1 MNALAGIPRTS
12 RSLFLV
18 RFIAALLGI
27 AGLAS
32 WADAT
37 VRHVP
42 GDYPTIQAAINSSVD
57 GDVVLIAPG
66 TYSGPGNRDIEL
78 HGLAVDVTSGGGAG
92 QTILD
97 CQGLGRGF
105 WVHEWE
111 GSHSRIENLTIEN
124 GTGLNDDNYPD
135 GGGILCEAS
144 GPTISQCRIL
154 DCHAYDGGGI
164 CLLDFGGVVDH
175 CVISGNKADDGG
187 GGIVTRFNI
196 AVRITNCLVAGNSTG
211 PGGGGGVCFADDF
224 AGDSLDGCTIT
235 GNTGNIAGG
244 VYTNQ
249 LATLTRCILWGNCAQ
264 DQASSEMYA
273 GYGATFTCSDADTTS
288 MYVWDGT
295 IRYDAHCVYTNP
307 EFCGPVACS
316 QTTDGDWTLTNISP
330 CLPQNSPCQQLIG
343 ARGQGCTASLAPEQ
357 AHRITSPVLSPGHPN
372 PSLGRITWDL
382 RVPSAGW
389 MQARVI
395 DVLGTPV
402 QSWALGP
409 VPAGGTTI
417 TWDGRNGRGG
427 PAPAGQYFLVVTDAA
442 GRRWS
447 APATLVR

>member
-1 MNALAGIPRTS
+1 MNTLAGIPRSS

-18 RFIAALLGI
+18 RFIAGLLGL

-32 WADAT
+32 RADAT

-42 GDYPTIQAAINSSVD
+42 ADYPTIQAAIDNSAD
-57 GDVVLIAPG
+57 GDIVLIAPG

-78 HGLAVDVTSGGGAG
+78 HGLAVDVTSSGGAG

-135 GGGILCEAS
+135 GGGIFCEDC

-154 DCHAYDGGGI
+154 DCHAYEGGGI
-164 CLLDFGGVVDH
+164 CLYLFDGVVDH
-175 CVISGNKADDGG
+175 CVISGNKADNAG
-187 GGIVTRFNI
+187 GGILTRFNI
-196 AVRITNCLVAGNSTG
+196 VVRITNCLISGNRAGED
-211 PGGGGGVCFADDF
+211 GGGGVCFADDF
-224 AGDSLDGCTIT
+224 DGDTLEGCTIT
-235 GNTGNIAGG
+235 GNTGGMAGG
-244 VYTNQ
+244 VETSMRAV
-249 LATLTRCILWGNCAQ
+249 LSRCILWGNCAPELG
-264 DQASSEMYA
+264 SEMYA
-273 GYGATFTCSDADTTS
+273 DYGADFVCTDVDTTGIG
-288 MYVWDGT
+288 VWDGNNS
-295 IRYDAHCVYTNP
+295 YDGNCVYTDP

-330 CLPQNSPCQQLIG
+330 CLPQNSPCQRLIG
-343 ARGQGCTASLAPEQ
+343 ARGQGCTASSAPEP
-357 AHRITSPVLSPGHPN
+357 ARGIASLVLSPGHPN
-372 PSLGRITWDL
+372 PSRDRITWDL
-382 RVPSAGW
+382 RVPSDGW

-395 DVLGTPV
+395 DVLGIPV

-417 TWDGRNGRGG
+417 TWDGRNSRGG
-427 PAPAGQYFLVVTDAA
+427 PAPAGRYFLVVTDAA